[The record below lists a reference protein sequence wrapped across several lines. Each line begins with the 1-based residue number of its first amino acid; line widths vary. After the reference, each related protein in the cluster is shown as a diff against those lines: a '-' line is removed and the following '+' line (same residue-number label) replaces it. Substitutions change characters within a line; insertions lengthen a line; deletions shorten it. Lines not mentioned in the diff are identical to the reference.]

1 MEPKELAEKFK
12 AKAAAKASENEAAK
26 VALEEK
32 RADAAKVEEEEAVKR
47 AFELVVVP
55 YFDECRATFPPNEF
69 AFDTQTD
76 ANDGRPLGVSFKIG
90 KEPDVRITSTLGKI
104 EVSLSGSP
112 FADGARSVDARQFYS
127 DCGRLDEGK
136 AFETGR
142 IDNRS
147 RREWLKGAS
156 SMPNAIKR
164 TEACRALMVAF
175 PPHACPMAD

>member
-12 AKAAAKASENEAAK
+12 AKAAAKASKNEAAK
-26 VALEEK
+26 VALELK

-55 YFDECRATFPPNEF
+55 YLDECRATFPPNEF

-76 ANDGRPLGVSFKIG
+76 AND
-90 KEPDVRITSTLGKI
+90 
-104 EVSLSGSP
+104 
-112 FADGARSVDARQFYS
+112 
-127 DCGRLDEGK
+127 DEGK

-142 IDNRS
+142 IDNRP
-147 RREWLKGAS
+147 RPEWLKEAS

-164 TEACRALMVAF
+164 SEAA
-175 PPHACPMAD
+175 